1 MKKENLTAHLAVL
14 GANIIFGLN
23 YVIAKG
29 IMPYWLEPRA
39 IIFLRVTGATA
50 AFWLVGIFTKSEK
63 VDRKD
68 MKRMLLLAFFG
79 VALNQILFF
88 EGLNLT
94 TPINASI
101 IMVGTPI
108 LVLVMAHFVIGDKIS
123 GRKLLGII
131 LGFSGAAFL
140 VLRNGHLTLSSD
152 TVLGNLLVFVNAA
165 SYGLFLVM
173 VKPLM
178 SKYKPLTVMKWVFTF
193 GLIFVVPVS
202 VGKIIHTN
210 FSVIPLDI
218 WLSILYVV
226 VFTTIFAYFLNNYSL
241 QRISPSANSSYIYLQ
256 PILASIVAVFAGK
269 DKLTVTEIV
278 ASLLI
283 FSGVYFV
290 NKKKGKHPKTS
301 LNHLP

>member
-29 IMPYWLEPRA
+29 IMPHWMEPRA

-50 AFWLVGIFTKSEK
+50 AFWLVEMFAVRER
-63 VDRKD
+63 VARKD
-68 MKRMLLLAFFG
+68 LKRMFVIAFFG

-108 LVLVMAHFVIGDKIS
+108 LVLVMSHFVIGDKIS
-123 GRKLLGII
+123 ARKLMGII

-140 VLRNGHLTLSSD
+140 ILRNGHLTLSSD
-152 TVLGNLLVFVNAA
+152 TTLGNLLVLINAA

-178 SKYKPLTVMKWVFTF
+178 SKYRPLTVMKWVFTF
-193 GLIFVVPVS
+193 GLVFVIPVS
-202 VGKIIHTN
+202 IGEVVRTN
-210 FSVIPLDI
+210 FSIIPLNI
-218 WLSILYVV
+218 WFSIMYVV
-226 VFTTIFAYFLNNYSL
+226 IFTTIFAYFLNNYSL
-241 QRISPSANSSYIYLQ
+241 QKISPSANSSYMYLQ
-256 PILASIVAVFAGK
+256 PVLASLVAIFAGK
-269 DKLTVTEIV
+269 DKLTMTEVV

-283 FSGVYFV
+283 FAGVFFV
-290 NKKKGKHPKTS
+290 NNRRVAKVAA
-301 LNHLP
+301 

>member
-29 IMPYWLEPRA
+29 IMPHWMEPRA

-50 AFWLVGIFTKSEK
+50 AFWLVEMFTVREK
-63 VDRKD
+63 VAPKD
-68 MKRMLLLAFFG
+68 LKRMLVLAIFG
-79 VALNQILFF
+79 VAVNQILFF

-108 LVLVMAHFVIGDKIS
+108 LVLVMSHFVIGDKIS
-123 GRKLLGII
+123 AHKLIGII

-140 VLRNGHLTLSSD
+140 ILRNGHLTLSSG
-152 TVLGNLLVFVNAA
+152 TTLGNLLVLINAT

-178 SKYKPLTVMKWVFTF
+178 SKYRPLTVMKWVFTF
-193 GLIFVVPVS
+193 GLIFVTPVS
-202 VGKIIHTN
+202 IGEVIHTN
-210 FSVIPLDI
+210 FSIIPLNI
-218 WLSILYVV
+218 WFSIMYVV
-226 VFTTIFAYFLNNYSL
+226 IFTTIFAYFLNNYSL
-241 QRISPSANSSYIYLQ
+241 KKISPSANSSYMYLQ
-256 PILASIVAVFAGK
+256 PILASLVAIFAGK
-269 DKLTVTEIV
+269 DKLTTTEVV

-283 FSGVYFV
+283 FTGVFFV
-290 NKKKGKHPKTS
+290 NKKKFVQAD
-301 LNHLP
+301 

>member
-23 YVIAKG
+23 FVIAKG
-29 IMPYWLEPRA
+29 IMPHWMEPRA

-50 AFWLVGIFTKSEK
+50 AFWLVGIFAKSEK

-68 MKRMLLLAFFG
+68 LKRMFLLAFFG

-108 LVLVMAHFVIGDKIS
+108 LVLVMAHFIIGDKIS
-123 GRKLLGII
+123 RRKLMGII
-131 LGFSGAAFL
+131 LGFGGAAFL
-140 VLRNGHLTLSSD
+140 ILRNGHLTLSSD
-152 TVLGNLLVFVNAA
+152 TTLGNILVLVNAA

-178 SKYKPLTVMKWVFTF
+178 SKYRPLTVMKWVFTF

-202 VGKIIHTN
+202 IGEISRTN
-210 FSVIPLDI
+210 FSVIPLNI
-218 WLSILYVV
+218 WFSIMYVV
-226 VFTTIFAYFLNNYSL
+226 IFTTIFAYFLNNYSL
-241 QRISPSANSSYIYLQ
+241 QKISPSANSSYIYMQ
-256 PILASIVAVFAGK
+256 PILASIVAIIAGK
-269 DKLTVTEIV
+269 DKLTITEVV

-290 NKKKGKHPKTS
+290 NRKKVHVKIA
-301 LNHLP
+301 

>member
-1 MKKENLTAHLAVL
+1 MKKGNLTAHLAVL

-29 IMPYWLEPRA
+29 IMPHWMEPRA

-50 AFWLVGIFTKSEK
+50 AFWLVEMFTSREK
-63 VDRKD
+63 VARKD
-68 MKRMLLLAFFG
+68 LKRMFILAIFG
-79 VALNQILFF
+79 VAVNQILFF

-108 LVLVMAHFVIGDKIS
+108 LVLLMSRFVIGDKIS

-140 VLRNGHLTLSSD
+140 ILRNGHLTLSSD
-152 TVLGNLLVFVNAA
+152 TTLGNLLVLINAA

-178 SKYKPLTVMKWVFTF
+178 SKYRPLTVMKWVFTF
-193 GLIFVVPVS
+193 GLIFVIPVS
-202 VGKIIHTN
+202 IGEVIHTN
-210 FSVIPLDI
+210 FSIIPLNI
-218 WLSILYVV
+218 WFSILYVV
-226 VFTTIFAYFLNNYSL
+226 IFTTIFAYFLNNYSL
-241 QRISPSANSSYIYLQ
+241 QKISPSANSSYMYLQ
-256 PILASIVAVFAGK
+256 PILASLVAIFAGK
-269 DKLTVTEIV
+269 DKLTMTEII

-283 FSGVYFV
+283 FTGVFFV
-290 NKKKGKHPKTS
+290 NKKKLVQTDA
-301 LNHLP
+301 

>member
-29 IMPYWLEPRA
+29 IMPHWMEPRA
-39 IIFLRVTGATA
+39 IIFLRVTGAA
-50 AFWLVGIFTKSEK
+50 AVFWLVEMFTVREK
-63 VDRKD
+63 VAPKD
-68 MKRMLLLAFFG
+68 MRRMFVLAIFG
-79 VALNQILFF
+79 VAVNQILFF

-108 LVLVMAHFVIGDKIS
+108 LVLVMSRFVIGDKIS
-123 GRKLLGII
+123 GRKLVGII

-140 VLRNGHLTLSSD
+140 ILSNGHLTLSSD
-152 TVLGNLLVFVNAA
+152 TTLGNLLVLINAA

-178 SKYKPLTVMKWVFTF
+178 SKYRPLTVMKWVFTF
-193 GLIFVVPVS
+193 GLVFVIPASIGEIV
-202 VGKIIHTN
+202 HTN
-210 FSVIPLDI
+210 FSIIPLHI
-218 WLSILYVV
+218 WFSIMYVII
-226 VFTTIFAYFLNNYSL
+226 FTTIFAYFLNNYSL
-241 QRISPSANSSYIYLQ
+241 QKISPSATSSYMYLQ
-256 PILASIVAVFAGK
+256 PVLASLVAIFAGK
-269 DKLTVTEIV
+269 DKLTMTEVV

-283 FSGVYFV
+283 FAGVFFV
-290 NKKKGKHPKTS
+290 NKKRVGKVAA
-301 LNHLP
+301 

>member
-29 IMPYWLEPRA
+29 IMPHWMEPRA

-50 AFWLVGIFTKSEK
+50 AFWLVEMFAVRER
-63 VDRKD
+63 VARKD
-68 MKRMLLLAFFG
+68 LERMFVIAFFG

-108 LVLVMAHFVIGDKIS
+108 LVLVMSRFVIGDKIS
-123 GRKLLGII
+123 ARKLMGII

-140 VLRNGHLTLSSD
+140 ILRNGHLTLSSD
-152 TVLGNLLVFVNAA
+152 TTLGNLLVLINAA

-178 SKYKPLTVMKWVFTF
+178 SKYRPLTVMKWVFTF
-193 GLIFVVPVS
+193 GLVFVIPVS
-202 VGKIIHTN
+202 IGEVVRTN
-210 FSVIPLDI
+210 FSIIPLNI
-218 WLSILYVV
+218 WFSIMYVV
-226 VFTTIFAYFLNNYSL
+226 IFTTIFAYFLNNYSL
-241 QRISPSANSSYIYLQ
+241 QKISPSANSSYMYLQ
-256 PILASIVAVFAGK
+256 PILASLVAIFAGK
-269 DKLTVTEIV
+269 DKLTMTEVV

-283 FSGVYFV
+283 FAGVFFV
-290 NKKKGKHPKTS
+290 NKRRVEKVTV
-301 LNHLP
+301 

>member
-1 MKKENLTAHLAVL
+1 MRKENLTAHLAVL

-29 IMPYWLEPRA
+29 IMPHWMEPRA
-39 IIFLRVTGATA
+39 IIFFRVTGATA
-50 AFWLVGIFTKSEK
+50 IFWLAEMFTTKEK
-63 VDRKD
+63 VAPKD
-68 MKRMLLLAFFG
+68 LKRMVLLAIFG

-108 LVLVMAHFVIGDKIS
+108 LVLVISHFVIGDKIS
-123 GRKLLGII
+123 GRRLLGIV

-140 VLRNGHLTLSSD
+140 ILRNGHLTLS
-152 TVLGNLLVFVNAA
+152 TNTALGNLLVLINAA

-193 GLIFVVPVS
+193 GLVFVIPVS
-202 VGKIIHTN
+202 IGEVSRTN
-210 FSVIPLDI
+210 FSAIPLNI
-218 WLSILYVV
+218 WFSVLYVV
-226 VFTTIFAYFLNNYSL
+226 LFTTVFAYFLNNYSL
-241 QRISPSANSSYIYLQ
+241 QKISPSANSSYIYLQ
-256 PILASIVAVFAGK
+256 PVLASLVAVFAGK
-269 DKLTVTEIV
+269 DNLTMTEIF
-278 ASLLI
+278 ASVLI
-283 FSGVYFV
+283 FTGVYFV
-290 NKKKGKHPKTS
+290 SKRGRAQMDN
-301 LNHLP
+301 

>member
-1 MKKENLTAHLAVL
+1 MKKGNLTAHLAVL

-29 IMPYWLEPRA
+29 IMPHWMEPRA

-50 AFWLVGIFTKSEK
+50 AFWLVEMFTEREK
-63 VDRKD
+63 VTRKD
-68 MKRMLLLAFFG
+68 LRRMFVLAIFG
-79 VALNQILFF
+79 VAINQILFF

-108 LVLVMAHFVIGDKIS
+108 LVLVMSHFVIGDKIS

-140 VLRNGHLTLSSD
+140 ILRNGHLTLSSD
-152 TVLGNLLVFVNAA
+152 TTLGNLLVLINAA

-178 SKYKPLTVMKWVFTF
+178 SKYRPLTVMKWVFTF
-193 GLIFVVPVS
+193 GLIFVIPVS
-202 VGKIIHTN
+202 IGEVIHTN
-210 FSVIPLDI
+210 FSIIPLNI
-218 WLSILYVV
+218 WFSILYVV
-226 VFTTIFAYFLNNYSL
+226 IFTTIFAYFLNNYSL
-241 QRISPSANSSYIYLQ
+241 QKISPSANSSYMYLQ
-256 PILASIVAVFAGK
+256 PVLASLVAIFAGK
-269 DKLTVTEIV
+269 DKLNMTEIV

-283 FSGVYFV
+283 FTGVFFV
-290 NKKKGKHPKTS
+290 NKKRVRKVVA
-301 LNHLP
+301 

>member
-29 IMPYWLEPRA
+29 IMPHWMEPRA

-50 AFWLVGIFTKSEK
+50 AFWLVEMFAVRER
-63 VDRKD
+63 VARKD
-68 MKRMLLLAFFG
+68 LKRMFVIAFFG

-108 LVLVMAHFVIGDKIS
+108 LVLVMSRFVIGDKIS
-123 GRKLLGII
+123 ARKLMGII

-140 VLRNGHLTLSSD
+140 ILRNGHLTLSSD
-152 TVLGNLLVFVNAA
+152 TTLGNLLVLINAA

-178 SKYKPLTVMKWVFTF
+178 SKYRPLTVMKWVFTF
-193 GLIFVVPVS
+193 GLVFVIPVS
-202 VGKIIHTN
+202 IGEVVRTN
-210 FSVIPLDI
+210 FSIIPLNI
-218 WLSILYVV
+218 WFSIMYVV
-226 VFTTIFAYFLNNYSL
+226 IFTTIFAYFLNNYSL
-241 QRISPSANSSYIYLQ
+241 QKISPSANSSYMYLQ
-256 PILASIVAVFAGK
+256 PVLASLVAIFAGK
-269 DKLTVTEIV
+269 DKLTMTEVV

-283 FSGVYFV
+283 FAGVFFV
-290 NKKKGKHPKTS
+290 NKRRVAKVAA
-301 LNHLP
+301 

>member
-14 GANIIFGLN
+14 GANLIFGLN

-29 IMPYWLEPRA
+29 IMPHWMEPRA

-50 AFWLVGIFTKSEK
+50 AFWLVSIFVKSEK

-68 MKRMLLLAFFG
+68 MKRMFLLAFFG

-123 GRKLLGII
+123 GRKLLGIV

-140 VLRNGHLTLSSD
+140 ILRNGHISLSSD
-152 TVLGNLLVFVNAA
+152 TTLGNLLVLINAS

-202 VGKIIHTN
+202 IGEIFRTN
-210 FSVIPLDI
+210 FSIIPLNI
-218 WLSILYVV
+218 WFSIMYVV
-226 VFTTIFAYFLNNYSL
+226 IFTTIFAYFLNNYSL

-256 PILASIVAVFAGK
+256 PILASVVAIFAGK
-269 DKLTVTEIV
+269 DKLTMTEVV

-290 NKKKGKHPKTS
+290 NKRKGSPS
-301 LNHLP
+301 GRLNQ

>member
-29 IMPYWLEPRA
+29 IMPHWMEPRA
-39 IIFLRVTGATA
+39 IIFFRVTGATA
-50 AFWLVGIFTKSEK
+50 AFWLVEMLTQREK
-63 VDRKD
+63 VARKD
-68 MKRMLLLAFFG
+68 LKRMFLLAFFG

-108 LVLVMAHFVIGDKIS
+108 LVLVMSHFVIGDKIS

-140 VLRNGHLTLSSD
+140 ILRNGHFTLSSN
-152 TVLGNLLVFVNAA
+152 TALGNLLVLINAS

-178 SKYKPLTVMKWVFTF
+178 SKYRPLTVMKWVFTF
-193 GLIFVVPVS
+193 GLIFVIPVS
-202 VGKIIHTN
+202 VGEVVRTN
-210 FSVIPLDI
+210 FSIIPLNI
-218 WLSILYVV
+218 WFSIMYVV
-226 VFTTIFAYFLNNYSL
+226 IFTTIFAYFLNNYSL
-241 QRISPSANSSYIYLQ
+241 RRISPSANSSYIYLQ
-256 PILASIVAVFAGK
+256 PILASLVAIFAGK
-269 DKLTVTEIV
+269 DRLTLTEIV

-290 NKKKGKHPKTS
+290 NKKRIRKVAA
-301 LNHLP
+301 

>member
-29 IMPYWLEPRA
+29 IMPHWMEPRA
-39 IIFLRVTGATA
+39 IIFFRVTGAATV
-50 AFWLVGIFTKSEK
+50 FWLIEMFTVREK
-63 VDRKD
+63 VARKD
-68 MKRMLLLAFFG
+68 LKRMFVLAIFG
-79 VALNQILFF
+79 VAVNQILFF

-108 LVLVMAHFVIGDKIS
+108 MVLVMSRFVIGDKIS
-123 GRKLLGII
+123 GSKLIGII

-140 VLRNGHLTLSSD
+140 VLRNGHLTLSSN
-152 TVLGNLLVFVNAA
+152 TTLGNLLVLINAA

-178 SKYKPLTVMKWVFTF
+178 SKYRPLTVMKWVFTF
-193 GLIFVVPVS
+193 GLIFVIPLSIGEVVR
-202 VGKIIHTN
+202 TN
-210 FSVIPLDI
+210 FSVIPTNI
-218 WLSILYVV
+218 WFSIMYVII
-226 VFTTIFAYFLNNYSL
+226 FTTIFAYFLNNYSL
-241 QRISPSANSSYIYLQ
+241 QKISPSANSSYMYLQ
-256 PILASIVAVFAGK
+256 PILASLVAIFAGK
-269 DKLTVTEIV
+269 DKLTMTEVV

-283 FSGVYFV
+283 FTGVYFV
-290 NKKKGKHPKTS
+290 NRKRGGKVTA
-301 LNHLP
+301 

>member
-29 IMPYWLEPRA
+29 IMPHWMEPRA
-39 IIFLRVTGATA
+39 IIFFRVTGAA
-50 AFWLVGIFTKSEK
+50 AVFWLVEMLTIREK
-63 VDRKD
+63 VNSKD
-68 MKRMLLLAFFG
+68 LRRMFVLAIFG
-79 VALNQILFF
+79 VTVNQILFF

-108 LVLVMAHFVIGDKIS
+108 LVLILSRFVIGDKIS
-123 GRKLLGII
+123 GSKLIGII

-140 VLRNGHLTLSSD
+140 ILRNGHLTLSSN
-152 TVLGNLLVFVNAA
+152 TTLGNLLVLINAT

-178 SKYKPLTVMKWVFTF
+178 SKYRPLTVMKWVFTF
-193 GLIFVVPVS
+193 GLVFVIPLSIGEV
-202 VGKIIHTN
+202 IHTN
-210 FSVIPLDI
+210 FSIIPLNI
-218 WLSILYVV
+218 WLSILYVII
-226 VFTTIFAYFLNNYSL
+226 FTTVFAYFLNNYSL
-241 QRISPSANSSYIYLQ
+241 RKISPSANSSYMYLQ
-256 PILASIVAVFAGK
+256 PILASLVAIFAGK
-269 DKLTVTEIV
+269 DKLNMTEVI

-283 FSGVYFV
+283 FTGVYFV
-290 NKKKGKHPKTS
+290 NKKHGVKVTA
-301 LNHLP
+301 

>member
-29 IMPYWLEPRA
+29 IMPHWMEPRA

-50 AFWLVGIFTKSEK
+50 AFWLVEMFAVRER
-63 VDRKD
+63 VARKD
-68 MKRMLLLAFFG
+68 LKRMFVIAFFG

-108 LVLVMAHFVIGDKIS
+108 LVLVMSRFVIGDKIS
-123 GRKLLGII
+123 ARKLMGII

-140 VLRNGHLTLSSD
+140 ILRNGHLTLSSD
-152 TVLGNLLVFVNAA
+152 TTLGNLLVLINAA

-178 SKYKPLTVMKWVFTF
+178 SKYRPLTVMKWVFTF
-193 GLIFVVPVS
+193 GLVFVIPVS
-202 VGKIIHTN
+202 IGEVVRTN
-210 FSVIPLDI
+210 FSIIPLNI
-218 WLSILYVV
+218 WFSIMYVV
-226 VFTTIFAYFLNNYSL
+226 IFTTIFAYFLNNYSL
-241 QRISPSANSSYIYLQ
+241 QKISPSANSSYMYLQ
-256 PILASIVAVFAGK
+256 PVLASLVAIFAGK
-269 DKLTVTEIV
+269 DKLTMTEVV

-283 FSGVYFV
+283 FAGVFFV
-290 NKKKGKHPKTS
+290 NNRRVAKVAA
-301 LNHLP
+301 

>member
-29 IMPYWLEPRA
+29 IMPHWMEPRA
-39 IIFLRVTGATA
+39 IIFFRVTGATA
-50 AFWLVGIFTKSEK
+50 AFWLVEMFTVKEK
-63 VDRKD
+63 VAPKD
-68 MKRMLLLAFFG
+68 LRRMFVLAIFG
-79 VALNQILFF
+79 VAVNQILFF

-108 LVLVMAHFVIGDKIS
+108 LVLVMSRFVIGDKIS
-123 GRKLLGII
+123 GRRLMGII

-140 VLRNGHLTLSSD
+140 ILRNGHLTLSSD
-152 TVLGNLLVFVNAA
+152 TTLGNLLVLINAA

-178 SKYKPLTVMKWVFTF
+178 SKYRPLTVMKWVFTF
-193 GLIFVVPVS
+193 GLIFVIPASIGEVVR
-202 VGKIIHTN
+202 TN
-210 FSVIPLDI
+210 FSVIPLNI
-218 WLSILYVV
+218 WFSILYVV
-226 VFTTIFAYFLNNYSL
+226 IFTTIFAYFLNNYSL
-241 QRISPSANSSYIYLQ
+241 QKISPSANSSYMYLQ
-256 PILASIVAVFAGK
+256 PILASLVAIFAGK
-269 DKLTVTEIV
+269 DKLTMTEVV

-283 FSGVYFV
+283 FTGVFFV
-290 NKKKGKHPKTS
+290 NKKRVGKIAA
-301 LNHLP
+301 

>member
-1 MKKENLTAHLAVL
+1 MKRGNLTAHLAVL

-29 IMPYWLEPRA
+29 IMPHWMEPRA

-50 AFWLVGIFTKSEK
+50 AFWLVEMFTEREK
-63 VDRKD
+63 VARKD
-68 MKRMLLLAFFG
+68 LRRMFVLAIFG
-79 VALNQILFF
+79 VAVNQILFF

-108 LVLVMAHFVIGDKIS
+108 LVLVMSRFVIGDKIS
-123 GRKLLGII
+123 GSKLIGII

-140 VLRNGHLTLSSD
+140 VLRNGHLTLSSN
-152 TVLGNLLVFVNAA
+152 TTLGNLLVLINAA

-178 SKYKPLTVMKWVFTF
+178 SKYRPLTVMKWVFTF
-193 GLIFVVPVS
+193 GLIFVIPLSIGEV
-202 VGKIIHTN
+202 IHTN
-210 FSVIPLDI
+210 FSIIPLNI
-218 WLSILYVV
+218 WFSILYVV
-226 VFTTIFAYFLNNYSL
+226 IFTTIFAYFLNNYSL
-241 QRISPSANSSYIYLQ
+241 QKISPSANSSYMYLQ
-256 PILASIVAVFAGK
+256 PILASLVAIFAGK
-269 DKLTVTEIV
+269 DKLTMTEVV

-283 FSGVYFV
+283 FTGVFFV
-290 NKKKGKHPKTS
+290 NKKHTGKVAA
-301 LNHLP
+301 

>member
-29 IMPYWLEPRA
+29 IMPHWMEPRA
-39 IIFLRVTGATA
+39 IIFFRVTGAA
-50 AFWLVGIFTKSEK
+50 AVFWLVEMFTVREK
-63 VDRKD
+63 VERKD
-68 MKRMLLLAFFG
+68 LKRMFVLAIFG
-79 VALNQILFF
+79 VAVNQILFF

-108 LVLVMAHFVIGDKIS
+108 LVLVMSRFVIGDKIS
-123 GRKLLGII
+123 GSKLIGII

-140 VLRNGHLTLSSD
+140 VLRNGHLTLSSN
-152 TVLGNLLVFVNAA
+152 TTLGNMLVLINAA

-178 SKYKPLTVMKWVFTF
+178 SKYRPLTVMKWVFTF
-193 GLIFVVPVS
+193 GLIFVIPLSIGEVVR
-202 VGKIIHTN
+202 TN
-210 FSVIPLDI
+210 FSIIPMNIWFSIMYVII
-218 WLSILYVV
+218 
-226 VFTTIFAYFLNNYSL
+226 FTTIFAYFLNNYSL
-241 QRISPSANSSYIYLQ
+241 QRISPSANSSYMYLQ
-256 PILASIVAVFAGK
+256 PILASLVAIFAGK
-269 DKLTVTEIV
+269 DKLTMTEVV

-283 FSGVYFV
+283 FTGVYFV
-290 NKKKGKHPKTS
+290 NRKRGRKVTA
-301 LNHLP
+301 

>member
-29 IMPYWLEPRA
+29 IMPHWMEPRA
-39 IIFLRVTGATA
+39 IIFFRVMGASA
-50 AFWLVGIFTKSEK
+50 IFWLVEMFTIRQK
-63 VDRKD
+63 VASKD
-68 MKRMLLLAFFG
+68 LKRMFVLAIFG
-79 VALNQILFF
+79 VTVNQILFF

-108 LVLVMAHFVIGDKIS
+108 LVLIMSRFVIGNKIS
-123 GRKLLGII
+123 GNKLIGII

-152 TVLGNLLVFVNAA
+152 TTLGNLLVLINAT

-178 SKYKPLTVMKWVFTF
+178 SKYRPLTVMKWVFTF
-193 GLIFVVPVS
+193 GLVFVIPLSIGEV
-202 VGKIIHTN
+202 IHTN
-210 FSVIPLDI
+210 FSIIPLNI
-218 WLSILYVV
+218 WLSILYVII
-226 VFTTIFAYFLNNYSL
+226 FTTVFAYFLNNYSL
-241 QRISPSANSSYIYLQ
+241 QKISPSANSSYMYLQ
-256 PILASIVAVFAGK
+256 PILASLVAIFAGK
-269 DKLTVTEIV
+269 DKLNMTEVV

-283 FSGVYFV
+283 FIGVYFV
-290 NKKKGKHPKTS
+290 NKKHVGKVTA
-301 LNHLP
+301 

>member
-23 YVIAKG
+23 FVIAKG
-29 IMPYWLEPRA
+29 IMPHWMEPRA

-50 AFWLVGIFTKSEK
+50 AFWLVGIFAKSEK

-68 MKRMLLLAFFG
+68 LKRMFLLAFFG

-108 LVLVMAHFVIGDKIS
+108 LVLVMAHFIIGDKIS
-123 GRKLLGII
+123 RRKLMGII
-131 LGFSGAAFL
+131 LGFGGAAFL
-140 VLRNGHLTLSSD
+140 ILRNGHLTLNSD
-152 TVLGNLLVFVNAA
+152 TTLGNILVLINAA

-178 SKYKPLTVMKWVFTF
+178 SKYRPLTVMKWVFTF

-202 VGKIIHTN
+202 IGEISRTN
-210 FSVIPLDI
+210 FSVIPLNI
-218 WLSILYVV
+218 WFSIMYVV
-226 VFTTIFAYFLNNYSL
+226 IFTTIFAYFLNNYSL
-241 QRISPSANSSYIYLQ
+241 QKISPSANSSYIYMQ
-256 PILASIVAVFAGK
+256 PILASIVAIIAGK
-269 DKLTVTEIV
+269 DKLTITEVV

-290 NKKKGKHPKTS
+290 NRKKVHVKIA
-301 LNHLP
+301 

>member
-1 MKKENLTAHLAVL
+1 MKKGNLTAHLAVL

-29 IMPYWLEPRA
+29 IMPHWMEPRA

-50 AFWLVGIFTKSEK
+50 AFWLVEMFTSREK
-63 VDRKD
+63 VARKD
-68 MKRMLLLAFFG
+68 LKRMFILAIFG
-79 VALNQILFF
+79 VAVNQILFF

-108 LVLVMAHFVIGDKIS
+108 LVLLMSRFVIGDKIS

-140 VLRNGHLTLSSD
+140 ILRNGHLTLSSD
-152 TVLGNLLVFVNAA
+152 TTLGNLLVLINAA

-178 SKYKPLTVMKWVFTF
+178 SKYRPLTVMKWVFTF
-193 GLIFVVPVS
+193 GLIFVIPVS
-202 VGKIIHTN
+202 IGEVIHTN
-210 FSVIPLDI
+210 FSIIPLNI
-218 WLSILYVV
+218 WFSIMYVV
-226 VFTTIFAYFLNNYSL
+226 IFTTIFAYFLNNYSL
-241 QRISPSANSSYIYLQ
+241 QKISPSANSSYMYLQ
-256 PILASIVAVFAGK
+256 PILASLVAIFAGK
-269 DKLTVTEIV
+269 DKLTMTEIV

-283 FSGVYFV
+283 FTGVFFV
-290 NKKKGKHPKTS
+290 NKKRGGNSMTQAGA
-301 LNHLP
+301 